1 MHLPDSYVR
10 TQKHAARPDWH
21 LIEKKW
27 RQIWN
32 EQKIFES
39 NPDPTKQ
46 KYLVT
51 VAYPYPNSPQHI
63 GHGRTYTLADAH
75 ARYKRMRGYNVLFPM
90 GFHYTGTP
98 ILAMS
103 RRLVSGDTELYNTFL
118 NVYGVPPK
126 AIESFNEPVNIA
138 RFFHQEIKQGM
149 NEMGFSIDWRREFT
163 TIDETFSKF
172 ISWQFNLLKKKGL
185 IIQGSHPVGWCPRDQ
200 NPVSQHDTLGD
211 IEPNFIEYTLVKFN
225 LDDIYVLPVA
235 TLRPETIYGVTNL
248 WINPHLK
255 YVVAHVGKGN
265 EPMWIISRDAVK
277 KLEHQGHKVDIDHE
291 IAGMELVGKYVNNPI
306 TQNKLPIYPASFV
319 DPKGGSGLVMSVPA
333 HAPYDFQALLD
344 LKIGNSSVGLH
355 ISDIVKPI
363 TIIESEGNEGGNV
376 VPSQIIIER
385 LGVKDQ
391 HDPLLEK
398 ATTELYSHEF
408 YKGRMKENTGK
419 YAGMTVSE
427 AKDLIRSELLQD
439 GIGEILYEFV
449 NKSVKCRCG
458 EECVVK
464 VLNDQWFLD
473 YSNVQWKGLAHQ
485 CINGMDIVPDEIRS
499 EFNYVVD
506 WLKERACARKSGLG
520 TRLPWDQEWIIESL
534 SDSVIY
540 TAYYIISRYFDG
552 TDNKKTAENLTDS
565 LFDYIFLGEGSLK
578 EISERSKLS
587 EEIIRNMRTEF
598 TYFYP
603 VDTRHSGRDLVPNH
617 LTFFVFNHVAIFD
630 KANWPIQIVVNGSVL
645 MDGKKMSKSFG
656 NIIPLRQAVK
666 DHSADTIRV
675 ALLSSAELLQDAD
688 FSFEALRGIRSRL
701 DDIYQMGLLLS
712 SSNTNNLSLPEQLY
726 NNRSVTEFE
735 DRWILSVIQRRI
747 RDTTELMER
756 LRVREVLHTI
766 LYSMEQDLQWYNK
779 RIKSKGRSETLVTKI
794 LTVFLETRIKLLA
807 PFAPFMA
814 AEVWSSIVGDAT
826 GTRANLVWPNSMEEC
841 IDPAAEETEDLIK
854 NLIQDIQNILKVTKI
869 KPTHINIYTS
879 ASWKWKVYQIILE
892 LIITNRNSSLSD
904 VMKVLGDNSEVSRA
918 RSDVKLIKKIMEDI
932 LSTTID
938 RRSLKSSTKKLD
950 EPRTIEDAASLIS
963 SELGD
968 ENIGISVFSEDDED
982 AKRNDPQSKAKFSRP
997 FKPAIYLV

>member
-1 MHLPDSYVR
+1 
-10 TQKHAARPDWH
+10 
-21 LIEKKW
+21 
-27 RQIWN
+27 
-32 EQKIFES
+32 
-39 NPDPTKQ
+39 
-46 KYLVT
+46 
-51 VAYPYPNSPQHI
+51 
-63 GHGRTYTLADAH
+63 
-75 ARYKRMRGYNVLFPM
+75 
-90 GFHYTGTP
+90 
-98 ILAMS
+98 
-103 RRLVSGDTELYNTFL
+103 
-118 NVYGVPPK
+118 
-126 AIESFNEPVNIA
+126 
-138 RFFHQEIKQGM
+138 
-149 NEMGFSIDWRREFT
+149 
-163 TIDETFSKF
+163 
-172 ISWQFNLLKKKGL
+172 
-185 IIQGSHPVGWCPRDQ
+185 
-200 NPVSQHDTLGD
+200 
-211 IEPNFIEYTLVKFN
+211 
-225 LDDIYVLPVA
+225 
-235 TLRPETIYGVTNL
+235 
-248 WINPHLK
+248 
-255 YVVAHVGKGN
+255 
-265 EPMWIISRDAVK
+265 
-277 KLEHQGHKVDIDHE
+277 
-291 IAGMELVGKYVNNPI
+291 
-306 TQNKLPIYPASFV
+306 
-319 DPKGGSGLVMSVPA
+319 
-333 HAPYDFQALLD
+333 
-344 LKIGNSSVGLH
+344 
-355 ISDIVKPI
+355 
-363 TIIESEGNEGGNV
+363 
-376 VPSQIIIER
+376 
-385 LGVKDQ
+385 
-391 HDPLLEK
+391 
-398 ATTELYSHEF
+398 
-408 YKGRMKENTGK
+408 
-419 YAGMTVSE
+419 
-427 AKDLIRSELLQD
+427 
-439 GIGEILYEFV
+439 
-449 NKSVKCRCG
+449 
-458 EECVVK
+458 
-464 VLNDQWFLD
+464 
-473 YSNVQWKGLAHQ
+473 
-485 CINGMDIVPDEIRS
+485 MDIVPDEIRS

-520 TRLPWDQEWIIESL
+520 TRLPWDQDWIIESL

-552 TDNKKTAENLTDS
+552 TDNKITAENLTDS

-587 EEIIRNMRTEF
+587 EELIRNMRTEF

-701 DDIYQMGLLLS
+701 NDIYQMGLLLS
-712 SSNTNNLSLPEQLY
+712 SSNTNNLSLLEQFY

-735 DRWILSVIQRRI
+735 DRWILSLIQRRI

-766 LYSMEQDLQWYNK
+766 LYSMDQDLQWYNK
-779 RIKSKGRSETLVTKI
+779 RVKSKGRSDTLVTKI

-807 PFAPFMA
+807 PFAPFLA
-814 AEVWSSIVGDAT
+814 AEVWSSIVGDAP
-826 GTRANLVWPNSMEEC
+826 GVRANLIWPNSMEES

-904 VMKVLGDNSEVSRA
+904 VMKALGDDSEVSRA

-932 LSTTID
+932 LSITIE
-938 RRSLKSSTKKLD
+938 RRSLKLNTKKLD

-982 AKRNDPQSKAKFSRP
+982 AKKNDPQSKARFSRP

>member
-1 MHLPDSYVR
+1 
-10 TQKHAARPDWH
+10 
-21 LIEKKW
+21 
-27 RQIWN
+27 
-32 EQKIFES
+32 
-39 NPDPTKQ
+39 
-46 KYLVT
+46 
-51 VAYPYPNSPQHI
+51 
-63 GHGRTYTLADAH
+63 
-75 ARYKRMRGYNVLFPM
+75 
-90 GFHYTGTP
+90 
-98 ILAMS
+98 
-103 RRLVSGDTELYNTFL
+103 
-118 NVYGVPPK
+118 
-126 AIESFNEPVNIA
+126 
-138 RFFHQEIKQGM
+138 
-149 NEMGFSIDWRREFT
+149 
-163 TIDETFSKF
+163 
-172 ISWQFNLLKKKGL
+172 
-185 IIQGSHPVGWCPRDQ
+185 
-200 NPVSQHDTLGD
+200 
-211 IEPNFIEYTLVKFN
+211 
-225 LDDIYVLPVA
+225 
-235 TLRPETIYGVTNL
+235 
-248 WINPHLK
+248 
-255 YVVAHVGKGN
+255 
-265 EPMWIISRDAVK
+265 
-277 KLEHQGHKVDIDHE
+277 
-291 IAGMELVGKYVNNPI
+291 
-306 TQNKLPIYPASFV
+306 
-319 DPKGGSGLVMSVPA
+319 MSVPA

-344 LKIGNSSVGLH
+344 LKIGNSSAGLH

-376 VPSQIIIER
+376 VPSQIMIEK

-419 YAGMTVSE
+419 YAGMPVSE
-427 AKDLIRSELLQD
+427 AKDLIRSELLQN
-439 GIGEILYEFV
+439 GVGEILYEFV

-540 TAYYIISRYFDG
+540 TAYYIMSRYFDR
-552 TDNKKTAENLTDS
+552 TDNKTTAEYLTDS

-630 KANWPIQIVVNGSVL
+630 KAYWPRQIVVNGSVL

-666 DHSADTIRV
+666 DQSADTIRV

-712 SSNTNNLSLPEQLY
+712 SSNTNNLSLEQFY
-726 NNRSVTEFE
+726 NNLSVTEFE
-735 DRWILSVIQRRI
+735 DRWILSIMQRRI

-756 LRVREVLHTI
+756 LRVREALHTI

-779 RIKSKGRSETLVTKI
+779 RIKSKGRSEMLVTKI

-807 PFAPFMA
+807 PFAPFLA
-814 AEVWSSIVGDAT
+814 AEVCSSIVGDAT

-841 IDPAAEETEDLIK
+841 IDPPAEETEDLIK

-904 VMKVLGDNSEVSRA
+904 VMKALGDDSEVSRA

-932 LSTTID
+932 LSTTIE
-938 RRSLKSSTKKLD
+938 RRSLKLNTKKID